1 MRGSALRGNTLR
13 VSDPVT
19 RRLRNMQDKRRRIFT
34 AAASLFAERGFAN
47 VTTQAIS
54 DRADVATG
62 TLFRYAANKGELL
75 LMVYNEEFGRAINDG
90 RELAARAADPAAA
103 VRAAVEPVLVV
114 GRLDPHNTVAYQ
126 RELLFG
132 PPDAPYRAVGLA
144 LVRDLESSV
153 AALLSAGQPVTEHR
167 AVAARRAARSI
178 FAVLHHTLVQP
189 SAGIL
194 PEHDPDADARGQ
206 VAQIVLGFLA
216 TVRTAPSERE
226 PDPQGD
232 PDVLQ
237 QR

>member
-1 MRGSALRGNTLR
+1 MRGNALREHAPRGSA
-13 VSDPVT
+13 PAT
-19 RRLRNMQDKRRRIFT
+19 RRLRNMQDKRRRIF
-34 AAASLFAERGFAN
+34 AAAAGLFAERGFDN

-75 LMVYNEEFGRAINDG
+75 LMVYNEEFGRAINTG
-90 RELAARAADPAAA
+90 RERAAHAADPSAA
-103 VRAAVEPVLVV
+103 VLAAVEPVLVV
-114 GRLDPHNTVAYQ
+114 GRLDPPNTVAYQ

-144 LVRDLESSV
+144 LVRDLESLL
-153 AALLSAGQPVTEHR
+153 AALLAAGESPSEHR

-206 VAQIVLGFLA
+206 VAQIVLGFFA
-216 TVRTAPSERE
+216 TVRVAPSEQE
-226 PDPQGD
+226 SDPQGD